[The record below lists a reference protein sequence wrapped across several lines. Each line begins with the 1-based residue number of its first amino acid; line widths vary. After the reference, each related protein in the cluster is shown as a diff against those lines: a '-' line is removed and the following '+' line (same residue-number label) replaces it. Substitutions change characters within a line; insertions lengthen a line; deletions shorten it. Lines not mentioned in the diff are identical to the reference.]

1 MRLRIP
7 LLTILALIS
16 VAPLAQAD
24 DFSSTNFTLQDPIIA
39 EPASYGTSSNYGL
52 WGVIPNIAPTSGTST
67 NFGVNPGFLAFS
79 NITMPTLSATASTTE
94 LDLSWSAAVGGSTVT
109 YEPGYATTLGGP
121 YTFAAAQT
129 TRTATIGGLVASTP
143 YYLIIRVKEQSG
155 GALLGYS
162 NELAIST
169 LAVSAPAEDDDGG
182 GSGGSIGTVP
192 PPVGWIYGPTG
203 LVPATGAGSST
214 IGILLPGES
223 VTVAEPLVR
232 QFGYVVTIDGEL
244 EFPIPEAAVEL
255 WRLNAE
261 TDMFELWPSEELG
274 LVSTDAFGLYSFIV
288 PPGTYR
294 LKASASGYLDYS
306 GPAVVVGATGELEQ
320 RIELVKAVKTDV
332 PWPWFFVILLMGA
345 SLAGLIIF
353 LMLRFVLRR

>member
-1 MRLRIP
+1 MRLRIS

-16 VAPLAQAD
+16 FAPLAQAD
-24 DFSSTNFTLQDPIIA
+24 DFSSSNFTVKDPVIA

-52 WGVIPNIAPTSGTST
+52 WGTIPNIAPTNGTST

-79 NITMPTLSATASTTE
+79 NITMPTLDATASTTQ

-121 YTFAAAQT
+121 YTFGATQT
-129 TRTATIGGLVASTP
+129 TRTATISGLTASTA

-169 LAVSAPAEDDDGG
+169 LAVSAPAEEDEDEDST
-182 GSGGSIGTVP
+182 GSFPTP
-192 PPVGWIYGPTG
+192 PGYWIYGPTG
-203 LVPATGAGSST
+203 LVPATGMGSST
-214 IGILLPGES
+214 TGVLLPGES
-223 VTVAEPLVR
+223 VTVAAPLVR
-232 QFGYVVTIDGEL
+232 QFGYVVTVDGEL
-244 EFPIPEAAVEL
+244 ELPISEADVEL
-255 WRLNAE
+255 WRLNPE
-261 TDMFELWPSEELG
+261 TGMFELWPNDELG
-274 LVSTDAFGLYSFIV
+274 IVATDSFGLYSFIV

-294 LKASASGYLDYS
+294 LMVSASSYLDYA
-306 GPAVVVGATGELEQ
+306 GPAVTVGATGEFEQ
-320 RIELVKAVKTDV
+320 RIELVKAVKMDI
-332 PWPWFFVILLMGA
+332 PWLWLFVILLMGA

-353 LMLRFVLRR
+353 LMLRFTLRR